1 MGKKEPIPAEAGKA
15 NPTVTNYYSVVLK
28 PSEDKNQEEILKTE
42 EIIVLSPEINDTSND
57 NSTTTT
63 HNIWPEEATTMGTNT
78 TPVDD
83 D

>member
-1 MGKKEPIPAEAGKA
+1 MGKKKPTPVEAGKGY
-15 NPTVTNYYSVVLK
+15 PTVASYYSVVLK

-63 HNIWPEEATTMGTNT
+63 HNI
-78 TPVDD
+78 
-83 D
+83 